1 MTPRQPAA
9 AAGQPRRAGTRPH
22 MAVVIVGLGLAARLA
37 RDPRTYE
44 AAIVAVIAVA
54 AVAGMGR
61 ASRAN
66 SFARLAAWDKRR
78 SANH

>member
-9 AAGQPRRAGTRPH
+9 AAGQPRRAGTQH
-22 MAVVIVGLGLAARLA
+22 MAVVIVGLGVAAHLA
-37 RDPRTYE
+37 RHPRTYE